1 MSDGGETLWAVIVG
15 AILATAGGFAATR
28 LEDYV
33 SKRARERSAAVLF
46 GEILSVLE
54 LIVALANE
62 SRARGE
68 PYGPF
73 TMRLLRAVRR
83 EIDVY
88 DRNRESL
95 YDLRDATVRA
105 RIHTLMVQVTMSLEG
120 IFESSAQIDVAE
132 AALAGM
138 ASDDPH
144 KTAAEARLTALITSR
159 QQAFSFTMDTVAGA
173 KSIMSSLRPL
183 ARQQFDAAEVV
194 VRDFLRPV
202 PTIGPD
208 ATDAGSSG

>member
-1 MSDGGETLWAVIVG
+1 MSDGGETLWAVVVG

-28 LEDYV
+28 LEDFV

-54 LIVALANE
+54 LIVVLANE

-95 YDLRDATVRA
+95 YDLRNATVRA
-105 RIHTLMVQVTMSLEG
+105 RIHTLMVQATLSLEG
-120 IFESSAQIDVAE
+120 VFESSEQIEAGE
-132 AALAGM
+132 AALLRMSA
-138 ASDDPH
+138 DDRY
-144 KTAAEARLTALITSR
+144 KATAEARLDALIAAR
-159 QQAFSFTMDTVAGA
+159 QQAFDFTLENVAGA
-173 KSIMSSLRPL
+173 KSILHLLRPL
-183 ARQQFDAAEVV
+183 ARQRFDAAEAV
-194 VRDFLRPV
+194 VRDFLRPY
-202 PTIGPD
+202 PAAEPRAPGAEAD
-208 ATDAGSSG
+208 D

>member
-1 MSDGGETLWAVIVG
+1 MSDGGETLWAVVVG
-15 AILATAGGFAATR
+15 AFLATAGGFAATR
-28 LEDYV
+28 LEDFV

-105 RIHTLMVQVTMSLEG
+105 RIHTLMVQTTLSLEG
-120 IFESSAQIDVAE
+120 IFESSEQIEASQ
-132 AALAGM
+132 AALLRM
-138 ASDDPH
+138 AADDPY
-144 KTAAEARLTALITSR
+144 KATAEARLDALTTAR
-159 QQAFSFTMDTVAGA
+159 RQAFEFTLENVGEA
-173 KSIMSSLRPL
+173 KTIMPLLQSL
-183 ARQQFDAAEVV
+183 ARQRFDAAEAV
-194 VRDFLRPV
+194 VRDFLRPD
-202 PTIGPD
+202 PAAEPS
-208 ATDAGSSG
+208 AEAGG

>member
-1 MSDGGETLWAVIVG
+1 MSDGGETLWAVVVG
-15 AILATAGGFAATR
+15 AFLATAGGFAATR
-28 LEDYV
+28 LEDFV

-83 EIDVY
+83 EINVY

-105 RIHTLMVQVTMSLEG
+105 RIHTLMVQTTLSLEG
-120 IFESSAQIDVAE
+120 IFESSEQIEASG
-132 AALAGM
+132 AALTRM
-138 ASDDPH
+138 APDDPY
-144 KTAAEARLTALITSR
+144 KATAQARLDVLTTAR
-159 QQAFSFTMDTVAGA
+159 QQAFEFTLENVGEA
-173 KSIMSSLRPL
+173 KTIMPLLQPL
-183 ARQQFDAAEVV
+183 ARQRFDAAEAV
-194 VRDFLRPV
+194 VRDFLRPD
-202 PTIGPD
+202 PAAEPS
-208 ATDAGSSG
+208 AEAGV

>member
-1 MSDGGETLWAVIVG
+1 VSDGGETLWAVVVG
-15 AILATAGGFAATR
+15 AVLATAGGFAATR
-28 LEDYV
+28 LEDVV

-54 LIVALANE
+54 LIVVLANE

-105 RIHTLMVQVTMSLEG
+105 RIHTLMVQVTLSLEG
-120 IFESSAQIDVAE
+120 IFESSEQIEAGE
-132 AALAGM
+132 AALVRMSA
-138 ASDDPH
+138 DDPY
-144 KTAAEARLTALITSR
+144 KATAEARLSVLIDAR
-159 QQAFSFTMDTVAGA
+159 QQAFNFTMENVAGA
-173 KSIMSSLRPL
+173 KSILSLLRPL
-183 ARQQFDAAEVV
+183 ARQRFDAAEAV
-194 VRDFLRPV
+194 VRDFLRPNPV
-202 PTIGPD
+202 VEPD
-208 ATDAGSSG
+208 AETGG